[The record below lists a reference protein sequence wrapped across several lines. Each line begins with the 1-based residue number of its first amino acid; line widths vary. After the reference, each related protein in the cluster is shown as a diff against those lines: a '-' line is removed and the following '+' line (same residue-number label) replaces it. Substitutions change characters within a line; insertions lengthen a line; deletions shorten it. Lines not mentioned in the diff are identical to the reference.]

1 MGWKRP
7 LADWGCDMFNP
18 WLWEDG
24 SLMVWEDGT
33 PMLLEDSTQSGPVPL
48 FFVYYAMMRGGR

>member
-1 MGWKRP
+1 
-7 LADWGCDMFNP
+7 MFDP

-24 SLMVWEDGT
+24 TTILWEDGSV
-33 PMLLEDSTQSGPVPL
+33 MLLEDSTQSGPVPV